1 MTRPPPNEL
10 HGIEKCHESSES
22 DPVVVRFL
30 DVLAADIDRNPER
43 LLALDVYLLER
54 INALVGL
61 LEVDL
66 TAPLSAD
73 NE

>member
-1 MTRPPPNEL
+1 M
-10 HGIEKCHESSES
+10 
-22 DPVVVRFL
+22 
-30 DVLAADIDRNPER
+30 AADIDRNPER
-43 LLALDVYLLER
+43 LQGIDVLLLER

-73 NE
+73 DE